1 MISSS
6 QLKNNLAK
14 DGIQL
19 TDEECS
25 SVREFLIIMATI
37 ELDCFR
43 DSQKSQHP
51 EAGSVVRLQDIS
63 SENDLKAAA

>member
-14 DGIQL
+14 DRIQL

-25 SVREFLIIMATI
+25 SVREFLIKMATI

-43 DSQKSQHP
+43 DSQKPQHP